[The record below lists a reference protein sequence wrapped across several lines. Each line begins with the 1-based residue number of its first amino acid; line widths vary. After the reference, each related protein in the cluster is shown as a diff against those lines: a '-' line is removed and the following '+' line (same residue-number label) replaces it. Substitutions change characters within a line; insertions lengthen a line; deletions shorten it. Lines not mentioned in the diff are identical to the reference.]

1 MRIALVCSEFRPGVS
16 LDLRS
21 HARGLGAALARAG
34 LRVEVFTLE
43 RASRERLTPRRRV
56 VPVGEASGSLAV
68 TALAVDGRVT
78 VDEVAAGFGRFL
90 DRERP
95 ALCHFEALADLG
107 PEGLAEATR
116 RGLPTVYCARDP
128 WPAHDRLT
136 LTLPDLSPFEL
147 GDCEAEARGEVAAA
161 TCGTLPAGGGAPAAP
176 AERALLRLL
185 LDGDDDALAARGD
198 LAERVADARTRV
210 QERRAAKRAALSA
223 VDRRF
228 AASRLLARQL
238 SATVGRAFTPR
249 LPGVEAGGQRRGA
262 EPSIGARTRVVFVG
276 TSGPI
281 EGVQLLL
288 DALRYL
294 VADP

>member
-107 PEGLAEATR
+107 PEGLAEAI
-116 RGLPTVYCARDP
+116 
-128 WPAHDRLT
+128 
-136 LTLPDLSPFEL
+136 SPRWIAVITTWL
-147 GDCEAEARGEVAAA
+147 ASPEAQNVTGRCFDIRGENLGIAEGWHLGPVAKQTDDPADMGPVVA
-161 TCGTLPAGGGAPAAP
+161 ELMSKARLNASMAGTDHEG
-176 AERALLRLL
+176 
-185 LDGDDDALAARGD
+185 
-198 LAERVADARTRV
+198 
-210 QERRAAKRAALSA
+210 
-223 VDRRF
+223 
-228 AASRLLARQL
+228 
-238 SATVGRAFTPR
+238 
-249 LPGVEAGGQRRGA
+249 PGF
-262 EPSIGARTRVVFVG
+262 PSQSI
-276 TSGPI
+276 
-281 EGVQLLL
+281 
-288 DALRYL
+288 
-294 VADP
+294 